1 MASSYADA
9 AACLAKVEKGSRSLK
24 SAAYESRDPK
34 KTYALCAEALK
45 VRASLRAAIAA
56 TDLRDALGKH
66 DGRVL
71 LLACYDA
78 LAGRGLPKRA
88 GGKLLRGVKERLP
101 ALRAAFEAH
110 VATQAPA
117 APKPPARAVRYARVN
132 PLRGA
137 TKASVRAALGDVG
150 DELTDDAHLDEVLA
164 FPGALAS
171 TLHGGH
177 ALVASGQI
185 ILQDKA
191 SCFPAKALLGDLP
204 DDWRGDVLDACAA
217 PGNKT
222 THAAALLGDRGAVH
236 AFDRDAR
243 RLEILVKRAAE
254 AGAAVRASNA
264 DFLAA
269 TVETF
274 PAASKIRAVL
284 LDPSC
289 SGSGMDGVERNVMR
303 DDADAARVSKL
314 AAFQTEALAH
324 ALDAFPN
331 AERVAYST
339 CSVHDAE
346 NEAVVAAALA
356 ARPGWRLRAAL
367 PAWPRRGRAAA
378 GLGADDAA
386 KLVRTDPAAD
396 DTIGFFLAL
405 FERGAPKRARDA
417 GDGGAPS
424 ARNARRKAKRRKKK
438 QAAFAAGR
446 PGEGAS

>member
-1 MASSYADA
+1 MY
-9 AACLAKVEKGSRSLK
+9 
-24 SAAYESRDPK
+24 
-34 KTYALCAEALK
+34 
-45 VRASLRAAIAA
+45 
-56 TDLRDALGKH
+56 
-66 DGRVL
+66 
-71 LLACYDA
+71 
-78 LAGRGLPKRA
+78 KR
-88 GGKLLRGVKERLP
+88 
-101 ALRAAFEAH
+101 
-110 VATQAPA
+110 Q
-117 APKPPARAVRYARVN
+117 
-132 PLRGA
+132 
-137 TKASVRAALGDVG
+137 
-150 DELTDDAHLDEVLA
+150 A

-204 DDWRGDVLDACAA
+204 AEWRGDVLDACAA

-222 THAAALLGDRGAVH
+222 THAAALLGRRGAVH

-243 RLEILVKRAAE
+243 RLEILARRAAE
-254 AGAAVRASNA
+254 AGAAVEASNA
-264 DFLAA
+264 DFLSA
-269 TVETF
+269 TVATF

-324 ALDAFPN
+324 ALEAFPN

-378 GLGADDAA
+378 GLGADAAA

-417 GDGGAPS
+417 GDAGAPS
-424 ARNARRKAKRRKKK
+424 ARNARRRAKRRKKK